1 VYFEL
6 LGNLRARHDGPVDIG
21 GLRQQKLL
29 VVLLLQPGR
38 VVTADRLIEAV
49 WDDRPPVTVR
59 RQLHNAVSGLRRSF
73 GSAKS
78 IILKEGPGYRIDVA
92 SQDIDAHRFVNLVGQ
107 ASAAAAEKQSTQAI
121 DLLEQA
127 LTLWKGPALSGL
139 NGSVLDIIAASLE
152 EKRLGATEQ
161 LLELRLKNGE
171 PGAVMVPRLGE
182 LVSQNPLR
190 EETRRLL
197 MLALLASGRKADAL
211 TAYEQGRRL
220 LRAEMGIEP
229 SLELR
234 RLYEQILRDDPAA
247 LAGRRDAAA
256 SAPAARPRPA
266 ELVHPTSKSLSGR
279 SFLPY
284 HTAHFIGRTDELRSL
299 GAPRPATETALR
311 IVAVDGMAGA
321 GKTTLA
327 VRLAHQLAPNYPG
340 GQLFIDMQGHTPG
353 QEPLEP
359 EVALERLL
367 LDFGL
372 RQEEIPVG
380 VRQRSARWRAEVAE
394 RGVLVVLDDVL
405 DVRQIRPLLPGTGKA
420 QVIITSRRRLVG
432 LDGVESCSLDMM
444 PAADAVEL
452 FTRIAGAGRVGGQP
466 DAVAEVVALCAQ
478 LPLAVNIAASRFHN
492 RPAWTL
498 TDLIERLRDD
508 RTRLRELSLGE
519 QNLSA
524 LFEASYRHL
533 SAEQRRLLCVLGVT
547 CVPGEEFDAATAAA
561 LANMSVSEA
570 DRLLEELFDVHLLR
584 QSVAGRHHFH
594 ELLRQ
599 YLRARAAT
607 ELDPSRSAAGSHP
620 PGVGMQPNRCWPVRA
635 DVRPMPDKG
644 SADGAGCDAGSSP
657 WSIRGSGVHLTPLL
671 AGATG
676 PEEITVD
683 RAGPKLD
690 AAVELAVNTPLLLS
704 GACAGAH
711 PIRCNDS
718 GFAAPT
724 ADRTLIDSAA
734 HR

>member
-1 VYFEL
+1 MYFEL
-6 LGNLRARHDGPVDIG
+6 LGNLRAQHDGPVDIG

-29 VVLLLQPGR
+29 VVLLLEPDR

-49 WDDRPPVTVR
+49 WDDRPPATVR

-78 IILKEGPGYRIDVA
+78 MILKDGPGYRLDVPP
-92 SQDIDAHRFVNLVGQ
+92 QDVDAHRFVSLVGQ
-107 ASAAAAEKQSTQAI
+107 ATAAAAEKQSAQAI
-121 DLLEQA
+121 NLLEQG

-161 LLELRLKNGE
+161 LLELRLRSGE
-171 PGAVMVPRLGE
+171 PGGVLVPQLGV

-220 LRAEMGIEP
+220 LRAEMGVEP

-256 SAPAARPRPA
+256 SAPAARPRPV
-266 ELVHPTSKSLSGR
+266 EVVHPPSKPLSGR

-284 HTAHFIGRTDELRSL
+284 HTAHFIGRAEELRSL
-299 GAPRPATETALR
+299 AVPCPAAETALR

-327 VRLAHQLAPNYPG
+327 LRLAHQLAPNYPG

-359 EVALERLL
+359 EAALERLL

-372 RQEEIPVG
+372 RPEEIPVDA
-380 VRQRSARWRAEVAE
+380 RQRSARWRAEVAE

-432 LDGVESCSLDMM
+432 LDGATFCSLDMM
-444 PAADAVEL
+444 PEADAVEL

-466 DAVAEVVALCAQ
+466 KAVAEVVALCAK
-478 LPLAVNIAASRFHN
+478 LPLAVSIAASRFHS

-498 TDLIERLRDD
+498 TDLIARLRDD
-508 RTRLRELSLGE
+508 RTRLREFSLGE
-519 QNLSA
+519 RDLSA
-524 LFEASYRHL
+524 LFAASYRHL
-533 SAEQRRLLCVLGVT
+533 SPEQRRLLCVLGLAH
-547 CVPGEEFDAATAAA
+547 VPGEQFDAGAAAA
-561 LANMSVSEA
+561 LANISVPEA

-584 QSVAGRHHFH
+584 QSAAGRYHFH

-599 YLRARAAT
+599 YALTQVAT
-607 ELDPSRSAAGSHP
+607 ELQLS
-620 PGVGMQPNRCWPVRA
+620 
-635 DVRPMPDKG
+635 DVRYG
-644 SADGAGCDAGSSP
+644 
-657 WSIRGSGVHLTPLL
+657 
-671 AGATG
+671 
-676 PEEITVD
+676 
-683 RAGPKLD
+683 
-690 AAVELAVNTPLLLS
+690 
-704 GACAGAH
+704 
-711 PIRCNDS
+711 
-718 GFAAPT
+718 
-724 ADRTLIDSAA
+724 
-734 HR
+734 

>member
-6 LGNLRARHDGPVDIG
+6 LGNLRAQHDGPVDIG

-49 WDDRPPVTVR
+49 WDDRPPPTVR

-78 IILKEGPGYRIDVA
+78 MILKDGPGYRLDVP
-92 SQDIDAHRFVNLVGQ
+92 SQDVDAHRFVSLVGQ
-107 ASAAAAEKQSTQAI
+107 ATAAAAQEQSAQAI
-121 DLLEQA
+121 DLLEQG

-161 LLELRLKNGE
+161 LLELQLKSGE
-171 PGAVMVPRLGE
+171 PGAVVVPRLGE

-220 LRAEMGIEP
+220 LRAEMGVEP

-256 SAPAARPRPA
+256 CAPAVRPRPV
-266 ELVHPTSKSLSGR
+266 ELVPRPHKSVSSR
-279 SFLPY
+279 CFLPY
-284 HTAHFIGRTDELRSL
+284 HTAHFIGRADELRSL
-299 GAPRPATETALR
+299 GVPRPATETALR
-311 IVAVDGMAGA
+311 IVAIDGMAGA

-327 VRLAHQLAPNYPG
+327 VRLAHQLTPNYPG
-340 GQLFIDMQGHTPG
+340 GQLFIDMQGHNPG
-353 QEPLEP
+353 QEPLSP

-380 VRQRSARWRAEVAE
+380 VWQRSARWRAEVAE

-432 LDGVESCSLDMM
+432 LDGAASCSLDMM
-444 PAADAVEL
+444 AQADAVEL
-452 FTRIAGAGRVGGQP
+452 FTRIAGAGRVRGQS
-466 DAVAEVVALCAQ
+466 DAVADVVALCAR
-478 LPLAVNIAASRFHN
+478 LPLAVSIAASRFHS

-498 TDLIERLRDD
+498 KDLIERLRDD

-519 QNLSA
+519 HNLCA
-524 LFEASYRHL
+524 LFDASCRHL
-533 SAEQRRLLCVLGVT
+533 SPEQRHLWYVLGLT
-547 CVPGEEFDAATAAA
+547 CVPGEEFDAAAAA
-561 LANMSVSEA
+561 DLADLPVPEA

-584 QSVAGRHHFH
+584 QSAAGRYHFH

-599 YLRARAAT
+599 YARTHASAEL
-607 ELDPSRSAAGSHP
+607 ELD
-620 PGVGMQPNRCWPVRA
+620 
-635 DVRPMPDKG
+635 
-644 SADGAGCDAGSSP
+644 
-657 WSIRGSGVHLTPLL
+657 
-671 AGATG
+671 
-676 PEEITVD
+676 E
-683 RAGPKLD
+683 
-690 AAVELAVNTPLLLS
+690 
-704 GACAGAH
+704 
-711 PIRCNDS
+711 IRC
-718 GFAAPT
+718 G
-724 ADRTLIDSAA
+724 
-734 HR
+734 

>member
-6 LGNLRARHDGPVDIG
+6 LGNLRAQHDGPVDIG

-29 VVLLLQPGR
+29 VVLLLEPDR

-49 WDDRPPVTVR
+49 WDDRPPATVR

-78 IILKEGPGYRIDVA
+78 MILKDGPGYRLDVPP
-92 SQDIDAHRFVNLVGQ
+92 QDVDAHRFVSLVGQ
-107 ASAAAAEKQSTQAI
+107 ATAAAAEKQSAQAI
-121 DLLEQA
+121 NLLEQG

-161 LLELRLKNGE
+161 LLELRLRSGE
-171 PGAVMVPRLGE
+171 PGGVLVPQLGV

-220 LRAEMGIEP
+220 LRAEMGVEP

-256 SAPAARPRPA
+256 SAPAARPRPV
-266 ELVHPTSKSLSGR
+266 EVVHPPSKPLSGR

-284 HTAHFIGRTDELRSL
+284 HTAHFIGRAEELRSL
-299 GAPRPATETALR
+299 AVPCPAAETALR

-327 VRLAHQLAPNYPG
+327 LRLAHQLAPNYPG

-359 EVALERLL
+359 EAALERLL

-372 RQEEIPVG
+372 RPEEIPVDA
-380 VRQRSARWRAEVAE
+380 RQRSARWRAEVAE

-432 LDGVESCSLDMM
+432 LDGATFCSLDMM
-444 PAADAVEL
+444 PEADAVEL

-466 DAVAEVVALCAQ
+466 KAVAEVVALCAK
-478 LPLAVNIAASRFHN
+478 LPLAVSIAASRFHS

-498 TDLIERLRDD
+498 TDLIARLRDD
-508 RTRLRELSLGE
+508 RTRLREFSLGE
-519 QNLSA
+519 RDLSA
-524 LFEASYRHL
+524 LFAASYRHL
-533 SAEQRRLLCVLGVT
+533 SPEQRRLLCVLGLAH
-547 CVPGEEFDAATAAA
+547 VPGEQFDAGAAAA
-561 LANMSVSEA
+561 LANISVPEA

-584 QSVAGRHHFH
+584 QSAAGRYHFH

-599 YLRARAAT
+599 YALTQVAT
-607 ELDPSRSAAGSHP
+607 ELQLS
-620 PGVGMQPNRCWPVRA
+620 
-635 DVRPMPDKG
+635 DVRYG
-644 SADGAGCDAGSSP
+644 
-657 WSIRGSGVHLTPLL
+657 
-671 AGATG
+671 
-676 PEEITVD
+676 
-683 RAGPKLD
+683 
-690 AAVELAVNTPLLLS
+690 
-704 GACAGAH
+704 
-711 PIRCNDS
+711 
-718 GFAAPT
+718 
-724 ADRTLIDSAA
+724 
-734 HR
+734 

>member
-1 VYFEL
+1 M
-6 LGNLRARHDGPVDIG
+6 DIG

-29 VVLLLQPGR
+29 VVLLLEPDR

-49 WDDRPPVTVR
+49 WDDRPPATVR

-78 IILKEGPGYRIDVA
+78 MILKDGPGYRLDVPP
-92 SQDIDAHRFVNLVGQ
+92 QDVDAHRFVSLVGQ
-107 ASAAAAEKQSTQAI
+107 ATAAAAEKQSAQAI
-121 DLLEQA
+121 NLLEQG

-161 LLELRLKNGE
+161 LLELRLRSGE
-171 PGAVMVPRLGE
+171 PGGVLVPQLGV

-220 LRAEMGIEP
+220 LRAEMGVEP

-256 SAPAARPRPA
+256 SAPAARPRPV
-266 ELVHPTSKSLSGR
+266 EVVHPPSKPLSGR

-284 HTAHFIGRTDELRSL
+284 HTAHFIGRAEELRSL
-299 GAPRPATETALR
+299 AVPCPAAETALR

-327 VRLAHQLAPNYPG
+327 LRLAHQLAPNYPG

-359 EVALERLL
+359 EAALERLL

-372 RQEEIPVG
+372 RPEEIPVDA
-380 VRQRSARWRAEVAE
+380 RQRSARWRAEVAE

-432 LDGVESCSLDMM
+432 LDGATFCSLDMM
-444 PAADAVEL
+444 PEADAVEL

-466 DAVAEVVALCAQ
+466 KAVAEVVALCAK
-478 LPLAVNIAASRFHN
+478 LPLAVSIAASRFHS

-498 TDLIERLRDD
+498 TDLIARLRDD
-508 RTRLRELSLGE
+508 RTRLREFSLGE
-519 QNLSA
+519 RDLSA
-524 LFEASYRHL
+524 LFAASYRHL
-533 SAEQRRLLCVLGVT
+533 SPEQRRLLCVLGLAH
-547 CVPGEEFDAATAAA
+547 VPGEQFDAGAAAA
-561 LANMSVSEA
+561 LANISVPEA

-584 QSVAGRHHFH
+584 QSAAGRYHFH

-599 YLRARAAT
+599 YALTQVAT
-607 ELDPSRSAAGSHP
+607 ELQLS
-620 PGVGMQPNRCWPVRA
+620 
-635 DVRPMPDKG
+635 DVRYG
-644 SADGAGCDAGSSP
+644 
-657 WSIRGSGVHLTPLL
+657 
-671 AGATG
+671 
-676 PEEITVD
+676 
-683 RAGPKLD
+683 
-690 AAVELAVNTPLLLS
+690 
-704 GACAGAH
+704 
-711 PIRCNDS
+711 
-718 GFAAPT
+718 
-724 ADRTLIDSAA
+724 
-734 HR
+734 